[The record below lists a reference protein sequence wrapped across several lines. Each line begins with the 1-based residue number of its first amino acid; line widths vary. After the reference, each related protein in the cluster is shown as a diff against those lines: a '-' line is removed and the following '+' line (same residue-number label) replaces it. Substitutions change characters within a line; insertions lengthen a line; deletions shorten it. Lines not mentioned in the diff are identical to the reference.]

1 MGDHPRRLLYFRS
14 FHRPFCPRAIPPTTV
29 NLESEQDMTK
39 ALEKKKELIGKLRD
53 AKKAHRRWVSNA
65 QILMQG
71 VPVKN
76 EQLPLNETECGFGH
90 WYYGEGQALRSYP
103 IFRQIEA
110 PHTALHATYLQIF
123 DLLFRERKVSL
134 FSRMLGKK
142 AEPSAGELER
152 AKKLFTVLNAE
163 SIKIMALLDELADL
177 IISMDDKDF
186 ERLF

>member
-1 MGDHPRRLLYFRS
+1 
-14 FHRPFCPRAIPPTTV
+14 
-29 NLESEQDMTK
+29 MTK
-39 ALEKKKELIGKLRD
+39 TLEKKKELIGKLRD

-76 EQLPLNETECGFGH
+76 DQLPLNDTECGFGH
-90 WYYGEGQALRSYP
+90 WYYGEGQALLAYP
-103 IFRQIEA
+103 VYRKIEA

-142 AEPSAGELER
+142 AEPTPAELAK

-163 SIKIMALLDELADL
+163 SIRIMGLLDELADL
-177 IISMDDKDF
+177 IISMEDTDF
-186 ERLF
+186 ENLF